1 MHVAAPPPGLKVK
14 ACSVQEE
21 RIRVAV
27 IDGHGIF
34 AEALAS
40 RLTDEPD
47 LEVVGTAVTPDEA
60 LDLFS
65 QNEIDVVTLGL
76 GLAGRDWLALICQLQ
91 ALRPELGIVAV
102 ITDTDDPR
110 GIEAVQQG
118 VRGWVAMQSGVE
130 SLLTAIR
137 GVARGEIHLPI
148 ALMTRVLTAFMS
160 EEGRASEWARTGTP
174 ESELI
179 APLTGRELDV
189 LRCLM
194 DGQSHA
200 EIAARLHIAPS
211 TVRSHINSILHKLKV
226 HSALS
231 AVALARRA
239 GVVPFGEEE
248 SIPRMMH
255 LA

>member
-189 LRCLM
+189 LRRSQGWSRPLWGRGVNSPDDAPRLIEGLSGETLSTCL
-194 DGQSHA
+194 
-200 EIAARLHIAPS
+200 PS
-211 TVRSHINSILHKLKV
+211 LCEPGGHELL
-226 HSALS
+226 
-231 AVALARRA
+231 RRRWLLTA
-239 GVVPFGEEE
+239 G
-248 SIPRMMH
+248 
-255 LA
+255 